1 MGLYRSQKRVKGWT
15 WIFGITGLLILI
27 TTLLLWEIKHNPK
40 HAHAKG
46 VKIWVI
52 NPIEKNTLKNSS
64 TQSLE
69 NSTFHI
75 PSSAV
80 FVDINKRQYVWV
92 VDPKRMI
99 IHRREIN
106 GREYSPYDIQVSQGL
121 KEGELIIENGVTN
134 MYEGMK
140 VKISK

>member
-1 MGLYRSQKRVKGWT
+1 MGLYRSQKRVKGWP
-15 WIFGITGLLILI
+15 WILGITGLLILI

-52 NPIEKNTLKNSS
+52 NPIEQHTLKN
-64 TQSLE
+64 
-69 NSTFHI
+69 
-75 PSSAV
+75 SAV

-106 GREYSPYDIQVSQGL
+106 GRQYSPYDIQVSQGL